1 MPRALVVLAPVALA
15 VALLVGGCS
24 SGGGPSGADRS
35 ASSTGT
41 GIGSGTAAPR
51 LGGDT
56 PTPSTPPGEPMD
68 DLEKPVA
75 GQLSSEVARQ
85 GLKLEYLDCP
95 PWDQN
100 VPRTLSCRGYFDGV
114 PAVVRVRLT
123 AGVGGQVSFS
133 AALQHGLIA
142 TRNLV
147 RTLKHQGYD
156 AVDCGDVPAYPAVVG
171 STLNCRVTKAGRT
184 KYVVATVVNRGGRVT
199 IADY

>member
-1 MPRALVVLAPVALA
+1 
-15 VALLVGGCS
+15 
-24 SGGGPSGADRS
+24 
-35 ASSTGT
+35 
-41 GIGSGTAAPR
+41 
-51 LGGDT
+51 
-56 PTPSTPPGEPMD
+56 MD

-75 GQLSSEVARQ
+75 GQLSGQVARQ

-95 PWDQN
+95 PWDQK

-123 AGVGGQVSFS
+123 AGAGGQVSFS
-133 AALQHGLIA
+133 AALQDGLIA

-147 RTLKHQGYD
+147 RTLQHQGYD

-171 STLNCRVTKAGRT
+171 STLNCEVTKAGRT